1 MNAIIPDLIFLGFT
15 YMGFF
20 VDRHVVPGRVGLL
33 SMTLLVERTLINS
46 IYSSLPEISY
56 HCWLLDYLIVSFVL
70 VFLLDSA
77 RLPLH
82 RIRAVAALLHLF
94 LEMLLGAGNDG
105 PFGFVVEIVGVTET
119 KDQIGLFG
127 LLAEVRVRGASRGA
141 LS

>member
-1 MNAIIPDLIFLGFT
+1 MPAIIPDLIFLGFT

-70 VFLLDSA
+70 VFVSA
-77 RLPLH
+77 AEY
-82 RIRAVAALLHLF
+82 AV
-94 LEMLLGAGNDG
+94 
-105 PFGFVVEIVGVTET
+105 V
-119 KDQIGLFG
+119 
-127 LLAEVRVRGASRGA
+127 
-141 LS
+141 